1 MVIKASIPAPDFQ
14 LPDETGSLHKL
25 SDYRGK
31 YVILYFYPK
40 DDTPGCTTEA
50 CGFRDDYTLYQAAG
64 AVVLGVSPDAP
75 KSHIKFKLK
84 YNLPYT
90 LLSDVDHAVCEQY
103 GVWGLKI
110 SMGLSKRCLKTSNQ
124 MDTAAKYLQKSRNR
138 KTTGSHKFF
147 FRWHHVLQL
156 LSRINNQP

>member
-110 SMGLSKRCLKTSNQ
+110 SMGREYMGVLRTTFIIAPDGSI
-124 MDTAAKYLQKSRNR
+124 QKVFENVKPDGHSSQILAEI
-138 KTTGSHKFF
+138 KK
-147 FRWHHVLQL
+147 
-156 LSRINNQP
+156 